1 MGDEIYSSES
11 QLSKREFMLT
21 FLYDIFS
28 KKLFN
33 DNDEFLLNYT
43 SGFINAGFWIDGA
56 YLSNER
62 TASLEYLINYY
73 YVLSGDYNLKRNL
86 TNPTC
91 AQPAIKYF
99 LILKNNQDKMKY
111 TLTNIEGKTFVTT
124 SVGVILKYFESY
136 KKSIKKSIKAHTLIL
151 RFVKNTITK
160 MVGQDGY
167 VFVVRGM
174 SLRLFKLINFFN
186 FCQKMSRMVLYILQ
200 PQQLLKKAIGKKVK
214 SIKRKLQK
222 KNLIKINRNYR
233 MTRNIKRSDFII

>member
-1 MGDEIYSSES
+1 
-11 QLSKREFMLT
+11 
-21 FLYDIFS
+21 
-28 KKLFN
+28 
-33 DNDEFLLNYT
+33 
-43 SGFINAGFWIDGA
+43 
-56 YLSNER
+56 
-62 TASLEYLINYY
+62 
-73 YVLSGDYNLKRNL
+73 
-86 TNPTC
+86 
-91 AQPAIKYF
+91 
-99 LILKNNQDKMKY
+99 MKY